1 MPPLAA
7 PQPAKPSAG
16 ARIHEMDRVRIERAL
31 RHRIRYRYVQPHI
44 ERVENGWVITSP
56 CCSRNIDPT
65 GGVIEIA
72 WVEPLEDA
80 WAVYFKDHVHERWVL
95 HDESR
100 HLQPLLDEICLD
112 SLRVFWP

>member
-1 MPPLAA
+1 MNTMPL
-7 PQPAKPSAG
+7 PQARRPAS
-16 ARIHEMDRVRIERAL
+16 IHDMDKVRIERAL
-31 RHRIRYRYVQPHI
+31 RHRVRYRYVQPQL
-44 ERVENGWVITSP
+44 ERAEEGGWVITSP

-72 WVEPLEDA
+72 WVEPVEEA
-80 WAVYFKDHVHERWVL
+80 WALYFRDHVHERWVL

-112 SLRVFWP
+112 PMRVFWP

>member
-1 MPPLAA
+1 MNTMPL
-7 PQPAKPSAG
+7 PQARRPAS
-16 ARIHEMDRVRIERAL
+16 IHDMDKVRIERAL
-31 RHRIRYRYVQPHI
+31 RHRVRYRYVQPQL
-44 ERVENGWVITSP
+44 ERAEEGGWVITSP

-72 WVEPLEDA
+72 WVEPVEDA
-80 WAVYFKDHVHERWVL
+80 WALYFRDHVHERWVL

-112 SLRVFWP
+112 PMRVFWP